1 MSSEYK
7 EPQSELCQLCLEGSP
22 RRWVRNGFAEFFSSR
37 FLEISQALAY
47 LKAIREN
54 KTKQRAGQCNIAE
67 SLAQAIYRLN

>member
-7 EPQSELCQLCLEGSP
+7 EAESELCQCCLEGSP
-22 RRWVRNGFAEFFSSR
+22 RRWVRNGFAQFFGSR

-47 LKAIREN
+47 LKTIREN

-67 SLAQAIYRLN
+67 SLAQAIYCLN